1 MEKEKYKHHKLKVT
15 EFFQIITDC
24 CIFVKFYMK
33 NFYKLIS
40 IVLILFSIIYGLLN
54 DVPRLPI
61 LNESIRNLYFHVP
74 MWFVLLFQM
83 SISLYYALYF
93 LSSQKIEND
102 IKSNAAAQIGF
113 FFAIPGILTGMLW
126 AKVTWG
132 TYWTFSDPKLNG
144 VAMAILVYTAY
155 FILRN
160 SIDDEVKK
168 AKLAAVYNIFAYVM
182 TIVFILILPRLT
194 DSLHPGNG
202 GNPAFNQYDLNNNM
216 RIVFYPA
223 VIGWILLSIW
233 LFELKVKIKKYKNQ
247 IQDL

>member
-1 MEKEKYKHHKLKVT
+1 MKEAYK
-15 EFFQIITDC
+15 IIS
-24 CIFVKFYMK
+24 V
-33 NFYKLIS
+33 
-40 IVLILFSIIYGLLN
+40 VLILFSIIAGLLN
-54 DVPRLPI
+54 NVPRLPI

-83 SISLYYALYF
+83 SISLYYALKF
-93 LSSQKIEND
+93 LSNEKIEND
-102 IKSNAAAQIGF
+102 LKSIVSAQIGF
-113 FFAIPGILTGMLW
+113 FFAIPGIITGMLW

-144 VAMAILVYTAY
+144 VAMAILVYMAY

-160 SIDDEVKK
+160 SIEDEIKK
-168 AKLAAVYNIFAYVM
+168 AKLSAVYNIFAYVM

-223 VIGWILLSIW
+223 VLGWILFSIW
-233 LFELKVKIKKYKNQ
+233 LFELKIRMANIQKQIEKIIYE
-247 IQDL
+247 